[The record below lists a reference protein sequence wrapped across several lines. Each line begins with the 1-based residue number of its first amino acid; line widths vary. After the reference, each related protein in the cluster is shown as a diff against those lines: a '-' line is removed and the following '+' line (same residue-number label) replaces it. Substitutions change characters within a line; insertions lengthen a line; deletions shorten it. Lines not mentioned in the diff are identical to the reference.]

1 MAKGDD
7 CEYLYLVESGVV
19 KEVFGDGKVY
29 RKVKG
34 NMINI
39 ANICHPGGQFLST
52 VNALSD
58 CRLIRIRKCK
68 DLKLNPK

>member
-1 MAKGDD
+1 MAKGDE

-34 NMINI
+34 SMVNI
-39 ANICHPGGQFLST
+39 ANICNPNGQFLST
-52 VNALSD
+52 VHALSD
-58 CRLIRIRKCK
+58 CKLIKIRKRR
-68 DLKLNPK
+68 L